1 MRRGEGAVR
10 TNSGQSHPLNLLRLG
25 KAAECRLEQRK
36 RFLIPKAATHSLSDV
51 GARPARPP
59 SWEHGGPGQG
69 SFLTLPRT
77 SLSPPSSRS
86 APAKRYSPC
95 GGNARDLTSA
105 LGLGRFLGPSH
116 LSWSGKAAALLN
128 RNGNWNSGHRNARR
142 SPESYAFSACLDVS
156 FAALKNGV
164 SQEEK
169 EPARAHSPLRR

>member
-25 KAAECRLEQRK
+25 NGGRVPAGEEETLPHSKGCD
-36 RFLIPKAATHSLSDV
+36 SLSDV
-51 GARPARPP
+51 GARPPRPP

-105 LGLGRFLGPSH
+105 LGLGQFLGPSH
-116 LSWSGKAAALLN
+116 LSWPGKAAALLN
-128 RNGNWNSGHRNARR
+128 KWQLELCTGMHAGAPGPML
-142 SPESYAFSACLDVS
+142 SPPV
-156 FAALKNGV
+156 
-164 SQEEK
+164 
-169 EPARAHSPLRR
+169 